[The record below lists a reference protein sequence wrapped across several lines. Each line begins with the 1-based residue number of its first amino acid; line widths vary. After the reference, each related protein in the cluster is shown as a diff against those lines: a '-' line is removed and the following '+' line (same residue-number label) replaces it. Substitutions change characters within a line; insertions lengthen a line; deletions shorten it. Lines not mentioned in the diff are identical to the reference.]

1 MASDR
6 KTLAKAMRL
15 KTDGRGRKRNYKA
28 EYKRDHSSKK
38 DKKDRGSRNKA
49 HAKLSPPKGK
59 EVHHK
64 DGNPQNN
71 SPGNI
76 ATVSRSYNR
85 ADGNRRR
92 KKRA

>member
-28 EYKRDHSSKK
+28 EYTRDHKPKK
-38 DKKDRGSRNKA
+38 DKKDRASRNKA
-49 HAKLSPPKGK
+49 HAKLNPPKGK

-71 SPGNI
+71 SKGNI

-92 KKRA
+92 KKKA

>member
-1 MASDR
+1 MA
-6 KTLAKAMRL
+6 KILARAMRL
-15 KTDGRGRKRNYKA
+15 KRDGRGRKRNYKK
-28 EYKRDHSSKK
+28 EYKRDHKPKK
-38 DKKDRGSRNKA
+38 DKKDRASRNVA
-49 HAKLSPPKGK
+49 HARLNPQKGS

-64 DGNPQNN
+64 DGNPQHN

-92 KKRA
+92 RKA

>member
-15 KTDGRGRKRNYKA
+15 KTDGRGRKRNYGK
-28 EYKRDHSSKK
+28 EYRDYHSKPVQKK
-38 DKKDRGSRNKA
+38 NRVSRNKA
-49 HAKLSPPKGK
+49 NAMVNPGPGK
-59 EVHHK
+59 ETQHK

-71 SPGNI
+71 SKGNLSEV
-76 ATVSRSYNR
+76 TVAYNR